1 VFKDILRQQQQ
12 GMEALSGPGVI
23 GFHLVSGPLVG
34 FCMGYGLDY
43 WLDTGPWGK
52 LIFLV
57 IGIAAGFL
65 NVYRDSRRLLKKM
78 AAQDARAKAG
88 AENIGTGKDAEN
100 HNAQS

>member
-1 VFKDILRQQQQ
+1 MFKDILRQQQY
-12 GMEALSGPGVI
+12 GMESMAGPGVI

-52 LIFLV
+52 LVFLL

-78 AAQDARAKAG
+78 AARDPRPKAG
-88 AENIGTGKDAEN
+88 IENTGTGKNAGN
-100 HNAQS
+100 HNTQP